1 MATTI
6 QVVENL
12 TIGKFIEIEGKRCEV
27 EAISFTPAI
36 TENARLEELLDAMS
50 DELISLNLIDRD
62 EAGNFYWTETG
73 ESLVQDE
80 PYEDE

>member
-12 TIGKFIEIEGKRCEV
+12 TVGKFIEIEGQRCEV
-27 EAISFTPAI
+27 EAFSFSPSI
-36 TENARLEELLDAMS
+36 TENARLEELLAAMS

-62 EAGNFYWTETG
+62 VVGNFFWTETG

-80 PYEDE
+80 PYDDE

>member
-12 TIGKFIEIEGKRCEV
+12 TVGKFIEIEGQRCEV

-36 TENARLEELLDAMS
+36 TENAHLEELLDAMS

-62 EAGNFYWTETG
+62 EAGNFFWKETWKVTSQG
-73 ESLVQDE
+73 
-80 PYEDE
+80 